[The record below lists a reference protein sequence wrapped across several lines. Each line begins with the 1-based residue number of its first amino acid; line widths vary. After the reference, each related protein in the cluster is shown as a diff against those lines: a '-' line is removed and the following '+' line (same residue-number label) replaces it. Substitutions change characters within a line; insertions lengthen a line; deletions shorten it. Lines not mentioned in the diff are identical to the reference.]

1 MLKKGE
7 LTCGHLTMMLPGL
20 VDLQWSPLLLLLDF
34 GVSFLLYNIGI
45 GQIGAQG
52 GHRFRPN
59 PPNLLKCL
67 VCNCPPQR
75 GSGILASGIVCCVL
89 YWLKCSMLSNIILSD
104 LISHVISH
112 HVHTFHDIISS
123 FLLADGKKAV
133 VHQNMIVFALD
144 FSLCIEV
151 LAGGKNFGVL
161 LWGFC
166 VLIACTSVNGK
177 VLESMGKVLYCG
189 KLSFPVQSWISDC
202 ILKSVKPQFPLYRI
216 QWKPI
221 PVFLFPDRQKH
232 SDRKEGHGNGFTVA
246 TGLHHDCGKH

>member
-1 MLKKGE
+1 MLCAL
-7 LTCGHLTMMLPGL
+7 LT
-20 VDLQWSPLLLLLDF
+20 
-34 GVSFLLYNIGI
+34 
-45 GQIGAQG
+45 
-52 GHRFRPN
+52 
-59 PPNLLKCL
+59 
-67 VCNCPPQR
+67 
-75 GSGILASGIVCCVL
+75 
-89 YWLKCSMLSNIILSD
+89 KCSMLSNIILSD

-189 KLSFPVQSWISDC
+189 KLSFPVQS
-202 ILKSVKPQFPLYRI
+202 
-216 QWKPI
+216 
-221 PVFLFPDRQKH
+221 
-232 SDRKEGHGNGFTVA
+232 
-246 TGLHHDCGKH
+246 